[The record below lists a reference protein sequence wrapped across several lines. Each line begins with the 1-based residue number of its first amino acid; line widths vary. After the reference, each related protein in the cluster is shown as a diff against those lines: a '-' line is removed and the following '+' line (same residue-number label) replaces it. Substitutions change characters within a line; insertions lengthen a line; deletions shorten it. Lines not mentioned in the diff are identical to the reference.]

1 MNIVTKSIRDRREF
15 FRWLARESLVAFDEL
30 RGRPHLRLRDL
41 NELPDAQMLASKPG
55 ILPEVEII
63 VEDCSILARL
73 PQQADAVTLF
83 SRDSIELAIF
93 NRFNGTCTLAEAAES
108 VGAESGTEPEEVLTA
123 TRILFLR
130 MVALG
135 VCAPVNALSDSDDG
149 QQNRVES
156 QEKQDDAYDRTSL
169 HRR

>member
-83 SRDSIELAIF
+83 SRDSIEAGHLQPLQWHMHSCGG
-93 NRFNGTCTLAEAAES
+93 RR
-108 VGAESGTEPEEVLTA
+108 VGRCREW
-123 TRILFLR
+123 
-130 MVALG
+130 
-135 VCAPVNALSDSDDG
+135 
-149 QQNRVES
+149 
-156 QEKQDDAYDRTSL
+156 DRT
-169 HRR
+169 